1 MQNSNRQFE
10 LALREIIRETARD
23 LIAEDYGA
31 DIGGFSGGWGGGI
44 GMSIPFSWKDAV
56 WGPIKD
62 AWDTG
67 VAGVKELAVQTK
79 FLVKNLA
86 ITLIGTFVGDV
97 KELYKETWKEH
108 DSDIQKIHT
117 AYAPLFAKND
127 EAFKSD
133 FAFLVFATDPGAFLS
148 FKLLEKSAG
157 TLKSVTSFLSN
168 DKESHKYTRWVDH
181 ISSESS
187 RHGGWKNYQKM
198 MKKTPGYFYG
208 MADSGIAA
216 YSGGTSESIL
226 RENDAAPND
235 EQIESFLNGILK
247 EPGFV
252 NTLVKSPKIKKLTA
266 QANSITSQIISDIQK
281 RHSAIQSATTIEQLT
296 SITRKPID
304 LSKIDSLP
312 ENEKATAKTAI
323 LAELKK
329 AETLSLQQDINAQV
343 DALIKSGVPSNNKF
357 IAKLKSIL
365 QK

>member
-1 MQNSNRQFE
+1 MQKKDKKFE
-10 LALREIIRETARD
+10 IALREIIRETARD
-23 LIAEDYGA
+23 IIINEDYGA
-31 DIGGFSGGWGGGI
+31 DVGSMGGWGGGI

-56 WGPIKD
+56 WGPIKE
-62 AWDTG
+62 AWDTT

-79 FLVKNLA
+79 FLLKNVA
-86 ITLIGTFVGDV
+86 ITLLGTFVADV
-97 KELYKETWKEH
+97 KNLYKETWKEH
-108 DSDIQKIHT
+108 STDIQKIHA

-157 TLKSVTSFLSN
+157 TLKTVTSFLSN

-216 YSGGTSESIL
+216 YSGGTSESLL
-226 RENDAAPND
+226 RENDAAPDDN
-235 EQIESFLNGILK
+235 QIESFLNGILK

-252 NTLVKSPKIKKLTA
+252 NTLVKSPKIQKLTV
-266 QANSITSQIISDIQK
+266 QANSIVNDTISSIKK
-281 RHSAIQSATTIEQLT
+281 RHAAIQSAATIEQLT
-296 SITRKPID
+296 SATGIKLDT
-304 LSKIDSLP
+304 SKLDSLP
-312 ENEKATAKTAI
+312 ENEKSESKSII
-323 LAELKK
+323 LDELKK
-329 AETLSLQQDINAQV
+329 AETLALQQDINAQV
-343 DALIKSGVPSNNKF
+343 DALIKSGVPSNNRF
-357 IAKLKSIL
+357 IAQLKNIL